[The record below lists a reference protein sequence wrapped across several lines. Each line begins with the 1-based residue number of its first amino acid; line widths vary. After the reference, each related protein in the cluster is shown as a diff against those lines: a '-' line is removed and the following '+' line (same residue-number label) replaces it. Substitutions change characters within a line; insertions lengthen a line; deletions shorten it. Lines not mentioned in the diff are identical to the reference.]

1 MPVGFNSPARN
12 FFLLGSSGDG
22 VVGNFFKTI
31 DQSAGTDG
39 VYLPDEIRYNYVDQ
53 KYLLA
58 GSASDSNS
66 KGFGWLEKRDDAGVA
81 DFENRIE
88 ATQTAVNTTLRAME
102 LDSNNNLI
110 VVGKSGNAPWIAK
123 YSNSGVIDWQATTFS
138 ADVEYTGITSDTN
151 GIYYACGNTPESGF
165 AQAFVEKYTNT
176 GTPDWGKSAFMLGR
190 DVVLNAID
198 CNSRGEVVAVG
209 FVEDNVYNK
218 GYIVKIDTTTGD
230 VMWDRTLSPDAAG
243 DMLNCTDVYIDSE
256 DQIYVSVSG
265 TFDGYLVKYT
275 AEGNMQWQRKTAQ
288 STGDITYDQVFSDG
302 ETQQTVVFGTYT
314 DSGDTSGLL
323 TKYSRNGDL
332 VWRRTLTSSFN
343 NSDTFG
349 SCLLYTSPSPRDA
362 TLSRMPSS
370 A

>member
-66 KGFGWLEKRDDAGVA
+66 KGFGWFEKRDDAGVA

-123 YSNSGVIDWQATTFS
+123 YSNSGVIDWQSTTNS
-138 ADVEYTGITSDTN
+138 ADVEYTGITSDVN
-151 GIYYACGNTPESGF
+151 GIYYACGNTPESGS
-165 AQAFVEKYTNT
+165 AQAFVAVSYTH
-176 GTPDWGKSAFMLGR
+176 L
-190 DVVLNAID
+190 
-198 CNSRGEVVAVG
+198 
-209 FVEDNVYNK
+209 
-218 GYIVKIDTTTGD
+218 
-230 VMWDRTLSPDAAG
+230 TLPTI
-243 DMLNCTDVYIDSE
+243 LRV
-256 DQIYVSVSG
+256 
-265 TFDGYLVKYT
+265 
-275 AEGNMQWQRKTAQ
+275 
-288 STGDITYDQVFSDG
+288 
-302 ETQQTVVFGTYT
+302 
-314 DSGDTSGLL
+314 
-323 TKYSRNGDL
+323 
-332 VWRRTLTSSFN
+332 
-343 NSDTFG
+343 
-349 SCLLYTSPSPRDA
+349 
-362 TLSRMPSS
+362 
-370 A
+370 